1 MSLSPVIRIDE
12 SKCINCHRCIAV
24 CPVKYCNDGSGDVIR
39 LNHDLCIGCG
49 QCITA
54 CSTGAR
60 QPVDDFDDFIHAL
73 EHKQKIVAFVAPS
86 VAAQFPDQYMK
97 INTLLRKMGV
107 AAVFDVSFG
116 GELTVKSYL
125 EYMNAKNPKTVVSQ
139 PCPAIVTYIE
149 LYQPEL
155 IPYLAPAD
163 SPVLHAM
170 KMVRRYYPQY
180 RGYKFAFISP
190 CIAKKREFDET
201 KTGDYNVIFA
211 SIERY
216 LKEHNISLSSLS
228 PSDFDNPDAER
239 GVAFSSPGGLLIT
252 ASRESHGI
260 HTVTRKT
267 EGPQNIYPYL
277 KDLPQSIAQNS
288 CPKLIDC
295 LNCEKG
301 CNGGTGTTVHNVP
314 MDILESRISKRI
326 HKQIDKYN
334 VKTFFGRKKLK
345 KILDSYWE
353 SGLYNRTYINRSVS
367 GYLKTP
373 SRSELT
379 DILHSMD
386 KYTDRD
392 MYNCGACG
400 YTSCQDMAFAIYN
413 GLNKADNCIHFK
425 SDIIAQQ
432 GEKARSVSKSLI
444 EEAGVI
450 LEHISS
456 ITVGFN
462 QMSESIKYLFDIVN
476 QTSASVTEIMSS
488 LGTISRSTNE
498 RVQSTTEIESSINN
512 STKEITT
519 LVASISDSNH
529 TASEIAQSIQFVN
542 DISEKTN
549 LLSMNASIEA
559 SHAGQFGKGFAVVAQ
574 EIRKLAEQT
583 GVYAKD
589 ISGSLG
595 DILIKVNTATNNTT
609 STQGLI
615 SQVFNVI
622 MSYTDGARQD
632 SEFIDKVN
640 SQNESIMRQLAQVT
654 DTTGQIKDNS
664 VHLFAVLN
672 EIKASVDK
680 ISSLTK

>member
-190 CIAKKREFDET
+190 CIAKKREFEET

-314 MDILESRISKRI
+314 MDILENRINKRI

-367 GYLKTP
+367 KYLKTP
-373 SRSELT
+373 TQSELT

-519 LVASISDSNH
+519 LVASISDINH

>member
-1 MSLSPVIRIDE
+1 
-12 SKCINCHRCIAV
+12 
-24 CPVKYCNDGSGDVIR
+24 
-39 LNHDLCIGCG
+39 
-49 QCITA
+49 
-54 CSTGAR
+54 
-60 QPVDDFDDFIHAL
+60 
-73 EHKQKIVAFVAPS
+73 
-86 VAAQFPDQYMK
+86 
-97 INTLLRKMGV
+97 
-107 AAVFDVSFG
+107 
-116 GELTVKSYL
+116 
-125 EYMNAKNPKTVVSQ
+125 
-139 PCPAIVTYIE
+139 
-149 LYQPEL
+149 
-155 IPYLAPAD
+155 
-163 SPVLHAM
+163 
-170 KMVRRYYPQY
+170 
-180 RGYKFAFISP
+180 
-190 CIAKKREFDET
+190 
-201 KTGDYNVIFA
+201 
-211 SIERY
+211 
-216 LKEHNISLSSLS
+216 
-228 PSDFDNPDAER
+228 
-239 GVAFSSPGGLLIT
+239 
-252 ASRESHGI
+252 
-260 HTVTRKT
+260 
-267 EGPQNIYPYL
+267 
-277 KDLPQSIAQNS
+277 
-288 CPKLIDC
+288 
-295 LNCEKG
+295 
-301 CNGGTGTTVHNVP
+301 
-314 MDILESRISKRI
+314 
-326 HKQIDKYN
+326 
-334 VKTFFGRKKLK
+334 
-345 KILDSYWE
+345 
-353 SGLYNRTYINRSVS
+353 
-367 GYLKTP
+367 
-373 SRSELT
+373 
-379 DILHSMD
+379 MD

-488 LGTISRSTNE
+488 LGTISHSTNE

-519 LVASISDSNH
+519 LVASISDINH

>member
-190 CIAKKREFDET
+190 CIAKKREFEET

-211 SIERY
+211 SIEKY
-216 LKEHNISLSSLS
+216 LKDHSISLSSLS
-228 PSDFDNPDAER
+228 PSDFDNADAER

-314 MDILESRISKRI
+314 MDILENRINKRI
-326 HKQIDKYN
+326 HKQIDKYI
-334 VKTFFGRKKLK
+334 TGH
-345 KILDSYWE
+345 IS
-353 SGLYNRTYINRSVS
+353 
-367 GYLKTP
+367 
-373 SRSELT
+373 
-379 DILHSMD
+379 
-386 KYTDRD
+386 
-392 MYNCGACG
+392 
-400 YTSCQDMAFAIYN
+400 
-413 GLNKADNCIHFK
+413 
-425 SDIIAQQ
+425 IAQYP
-432 GEKARSVSKSLI
+432 S
-444 EEAGVI
+444 I
-450 LEHISS
+450 L
-456 ITVGFN
+456 
-462 QMSESIKYLFDIVN
+462 K
-476 QTSASVTEIMSS
+476 
-488 LGTISRSTNE
+488 
-498 RVQSTTEIESSINN
+498 
-512 STKEITT
+512 
-519 LVASISDSNH
+519 
-529 TASEIAQSIQFVN
+529 
-542 DISEKTN
+542 
-549 LLSMNASIEA
+549 LL
-559 SHAGQFGKGFAVVAQ
+559 
-574 EIRKLAEQT
+574 
-583 GVYAKD
+583 
-589 ISGSLG
+589 
-595 DILIKVNTATNNTT
+595 
-609 STQGLI
+609 
-615 SQVFNVI
+615 
-622 MSYTDGARQD
+622 QD
-632 SEFIDKVN
+632 
-640 SQNESIMRQLAQVT
+640 QN
-654 DTTGQIKDNS
+654 
-664 VHLFAVLN
+664 
-672 EIKASVDK
+672 
-680 ISSLTK
+680 